1 MAENLNLLLIGKT
14 GNGKSATAN
23 LILGNNVF
31 KSESSTSS
39 VTLSV
44 QSGTTTRHNRTVQIV
59 EAPGVGDTRHT
70 REESDRNT
78 VANLC
83 SAMALSP
90 EGYDAVL
97 LVLRYGGRFTEEDVN
112 VVTSL
117 KKILGADFVQKF
129 CVLVLTCGDVF
140 ARDSEDTGQTFSD
153 WCKEQN
159 GSFGVLVQECASR
172 ILLFDNYTRDES
184 KIDEQIADLHESRVP
199 AVTENVTRQ
208 ISSIKARLL
217 TLSNLDVDHK
227 LVQLMELV
235 PTVEQILNLV
245 SSEDKDTGVF
255 NSLKET
261 ADSVL
266 RRIRNEITSCEQMRA
281 ERERQRQLLEA
292 QMREMEERRRQEEA
306 RRAQELQA
314 AQQALAEVQQREVLA
329 RQQAVYHQHHQSSNE
344 CVVL

>member
-23 LILGNNVF
+23 LILGNKAF

-70 REESDRNT
+70 RGESDRNT

-140 ARDSEDTGQTFSD
+140 ARDSEDSGQTFSD

-159 GSFGVLVQECASR
+159 GSFGVLVQECVSR

-184 KIDEQIADLHESRVP
+184 KIDEQITSLISTVDDLKRQELKYSRHNFELAKVMHFW
-199 AVTENVTRQ
+199 
-208 ISSIKARLL
+208 SSPG
-217 TLSNLDVDHK
+217 H
-227 LVQLMELV
+227 QM
-235 PTVEQILNLV
+235 
-245 SSEDKDTGVF
+245 
-255 NSLKET
+255 SLKT
-261 ADSVL
+261 SRDKSVP
-266 RRIRNEITSCEQMRA
+266 SMPA
-281 ERERQRQLLEA
+281 F
-292 QMREMEERRRQEEA
+292 
-306 RRAQELQA
+306 
-314 AQQALAEVQQREVLA
+314 
-329 RQQAVYHQHHQSSNE
+329 
-344 CVVL
+344 